1 MAQTQNARPR
11 SHGCLWGCL
20 AVLLVIFLPVVLAGS
35 YGAWSLWQGFRGD
48 PVMRTVSELVRRDGL
63 AHQVLG
69 DDVHIAGMD
78 GNIFSYAPGLG
89 SRSVYE
95 LRLSGR
101 KGDGT
106 LEVEAD
112 TNRGHVTVRSMT
124 LTASGGGRYDLLHNV
139 ILTPAKGMESI

>member
-1 MAQTQNARPR
+1 MVQTQSARPR

-35 YGAWSLWQGFRGD
+35 YGAWFLWQGFRND
-48 PVMRTVSELVRRDGL
+48 PVMRTVSELVRHDGL

-69 DDVHIAGMD
+69 DDVHVTGME
-78 GNIFSYAPGLG
+78 GNVFSYAPGLG
-89 SRSVYE
+89 SRSAYE

-101 KGDGT
+101 KGDGI

-112 TNRGHVTVRSMT
+112 TDRGHVTVRSMI
-124 LTASGGGRYDLLHNV
+124 LTASDGGRYDLLHDA
-139 ILTPAKGMESI
+139 ILTPGKGMESI

>member
-11 SHGCLWGCL
+11 SHGCFWGCL
-20 AVLLVIFLPVVLAGS
+20 AVLLVVFLPIILAGS
-35 YGAWSLWQGFRGD
+35 YGAWFLWQGFRRD
-48 PVMRTVSELVRRDGL
+48 PVLRTVNELVRRDSL

-69 DDVHIAGMD
+69 DDLRIAGME
-78 GNIFSYAPGLG
+78 GNVFSYAPGLG
-89 SRSVYE
+89 SRSAYE

-112 TNRGHVTVRSMT
+112 TDRGHVTVHSLI
-124 LTASGGGRYDLLHNV
+124 LTAPDGGRYDLLHDV
-139 ILTPAKGMESI
+139 ILTPAKGAESI